1 MTHQIDVGIAFVSV
15 IILSISFLLLSILLG
30 ILFITLFTGKQI
42 RISSPVEENS
52 CYHFEADTD
61 KNEGSCAEEDTDQA
75 QDGFITHI

>member
-52 CYHFEADTD
+52 CYHSEADTD
-61 KNEGSCAEEDTDQA
+61 KNEGSCPEEQADQA